1 MKDLWHRLVTG
12 TLAHVGSAF
21 SMLHAERII
30 NRRAW
35 IAYTAIECGLLA
47 LQVPFLIGTRPF
59 LAMLAATL
67 MADLAGGVF
76 HVYCDHTAI
85 RNDGSL
91 LDDQRKGFQWH
102 HENPNGKFEDPAY
115 EPHYEMNY
123 IYPYAILGT
132 LASFA
137 LPGQVRAFVL
147 FFSVFSVLQQASHL
161 WCHAR
166 LSGRGVPLL
175 VARLQDARILLHPR
189 AHEKHH
195 SDLNFDG
202 NFCIF
207 TGHTN
212 ALVNAGWLAVRRW
225 QRRAR

>member
-1 MKDLWHRLVTG
+1 VKDLWHHLTTRA
-12 TLAHVGSAF
+12 LAPVGSVF
-21 SMLHAERII
+21 SLLHTERVI

-35 IAYTAIECGLLA
+35 IIYTAILCGLLV
-47 LQVPFLIGTRPF
+47 LHVPFLIETRPF
-59 LAMLAATL
+59 LAFLVAMLV
-67 MADLAGGVF
+67 ADLAGGVF
-76 HVYCDHTAI
+76 HIYCDHTAI

-123 IYPYAILGT
+123 VYPYAILGT
-132 LASFA
+132 VVSFG
-137 LPGQVRAFVL
+137 LPGQFRAFAL

-166 LSGRGVPLL
+166 LSGRCVPLL
-175 VARLQDARILLHPR
+175 VAWLQDARVLLHPS
-189 AHEKHH
+189 AHQKHH
-195 SDLNFDG
+195 TDPNFDG

-212 ALVNAGWLAVRRW
+212 ALVNVGWLAVRRW
-225 QRRAR
+225 QGRAR